1 MVVKVYG
8 IDGSEQRNIDL
19 ADEVFNRS
27 VSTGSIYHAIRNE
40 LANLRVGT
48 ASTKSRSEVR
58 GSGAKPWRQK
68 GTGRARS
75 GTRQSPVWVGGGV
88 AFGPKPRDYSYKIPK
103 KLKRL
108 AFKSIFSQK
117 TREERLLVVEDF
129 TVESGKTRELV
140 KILEGLTPENRTA
153 IVISGEDSMLKRAG
167 RNVPGLSILSYNR
180 LRAHDLF
187 YAGRVIVFEKAVQE
201 LGRMYGEPSSKRR
214 AGKLPAAVKA
224 PEGAKPVP
232 KKAGAGPKPSAKPAA
247 TKLAAKKTAAPQSAA
262 KPKAPAKAPA
272 KPAAK
277 KPAAPQSA
285 AKPKAPA
292 KAPAEKAPAKAA
304 AAKAGAGKKPT
315 APKKGAPKPSAAKA
329 ATKGEAKP
337 VTAKPKSASTGSKAA
352 AKKPAA
358 PKKGAPKP
366 SAAKAAIKGEAKVSA
381 KKPAAGKTSSG
392 KTGKKDS

>member
-68 GTGRARS
+68 GTGRARA

-187 YAGRVIVFEKAVQE
+187 YAGRVIVFEKAAQE

-214 AGKLPAAVKA
+214 AGKPPAAAKTPV
-224 PEGAKPVP
+224 GAKPVP
-232 KKAGAGPKPSAKPAA
+232 KKTGAAAKAAKGGSKPSAKTAAAKPATKKAASDGPKPSAPKG
-247 TKLAAKKTAAPQSAA
+247 AA
-262 KPKAPAKAPA
+262 KPKAPAEKA
-272 KPAAK
+272 AAK
-277 KPAAPQSA
+277 
-285 AKPKAPA
+285 
-292 KAPAEKAPAKAA
+292 KAPAKAA
-304 AAKAGAGKKPT
+304 TDGSKAAAAKSGAGKKP
-315 APKKGAPKPSAAKA
+315 GD
-329 ATKGEAKP
+329 AKP
-337 VTAKPKSASTGSKAA
+337 ATVKPKSASTGSKTA

-358 PKKGAPKP
+358 PKKGAPKAAGDGSKP
-366 SAAKAAIKGEAKVSA
+366 SAAKGEAKASA
-381 KKPAAGKTSSG
+381 KKPAAGKASPG
-392 KTGKKDS
+392 KTSKKDA

>member
-68 GTGRARS
+68 GTGRARA

-140 KILEGLTPENRTA
+140 RILEGLTPENRTA

-187 YAGRVIVFEKAVQE
+187 YAGRVIVFEKAAQE

-214 AGKLPAAVKA
+214 AGKPPAAAKTPV
-224 PEGAKPVP
+224 GAKPVP
-232 KKAGAGPKPSAKPAA
+232 KKTGTAPKAAKGGSKPSAKTAAAKPATKKAAGDGPKPSAPQSAPKPSV
-247 TKLAAKKTAAPQSAA
+247 KTAA
-262 KPKAPAKAPA
+262 A

-277 KPAAPQSA
+277 KAVSD
-285 AKPKAPA
+285 
-292 KAPAEKAPAKAA
+292 
-304 AAKAGAGKKPT
+304 G
-315 APKKGAPKPSAAKA
+315 PKPSAAKSGA
-329 ATKGEAKP
+329 GKKPGDAKP
-337 VTAKPKSASTGSKAA
+337 ATAKPKSASTGSKTA

-358 PKKGAPKP
+358 PKKGATKSASTGSKP
-366 SAAKAAIKGEAKVSA
+366 SAAKGEAKASA
-381 KKPAAGKTSSG
+381 KKPAAGKASPG
-392 KTGKKDS
+392 KTSKKDS